1 MHSIAYG
8 IRIHPNINVIF
19 IRCMN
24 DYKSIRMS
32 RDYCLTIENENQMQT
47 IKNYCNFN
55 YLKKGLILIYN
66 IFTDILHLI
75 ACCYRS

>member
-19 IRCMN
+19 IKCMN
-24 DYKSIRMS
+24 NYKSIRMW
-32 RDYCLTIENENQMQT
+32 LVETNVEN
-47 IKNYCNFN
+47 YSNFN
-55 YLKKGLILIYN
+55 YLKKGLILTCN